1 MYRYIPIL
9 LLFTVSVISCK
20 SGEIVTDPP
29 PDVED
34 FYDIASD
41 IEKDQEIEAWLSEFR
56 EIYETEMGRPVAY
69 ANGPLELGQPE
80 SSLGNL
86 AADMLRYRAIH
97 EYQRFVHIGLLN
109 LESFQLEFDAGN
121 ITLGDLYELMPY
133 NNTLVVLEMDGDH
146 VRELADE
153 IAQKGGVPLSGMRMT
168 ITDNQASS
176 VLIDSGSLDRDA
188 TYLVATSSYLADGNG
203 DFPSLRNGN
212 TRYDYP
218 ILIRDII
225 IDYMRSRR
233 VFEPV
238 EDLRIRSR

>member
-1 MYRYIPIL
+1 MSRLSIIL
-9 LLFTVSVISCK
+9 LLISLFAASCK
-20 SGEIVTDPP
+20 STETVIEPP
-29 PDVED
+29 EVEN
-34 FYDIASD
+34 FYNLGQG

-56 EIYETEMGRPVAY
+56 DTYDREMERTIAV
-69 ANGPLELGQPE
+69 ANGPLVLGKPE

-86 AADMLRYRAIH
+86 AADMLRFRAIH

-109 LESFQLEFDAGN
+109 MEGFQTEFSEGN
-121 ITLGDLYELMPY
+121 ITLGDLYEFMPY
-133 NNTLVVLEMDGDH
+133 NNTLVVLEMDGEH

-153 IAQKGGVPLSGMRMT
+153 IAEKGGAPLSGMRMT
-168 ITDNQASS
+168 IDNSQASAI
-176 VLIDSGSLDRDA
+176 LIDSESLDSDA

-203 DFPSLRNGN
+203 DFPSLGNGN

-218 ILIRDII
+218 VLIRDIF

-233 VFEPV
+233 EFYPV